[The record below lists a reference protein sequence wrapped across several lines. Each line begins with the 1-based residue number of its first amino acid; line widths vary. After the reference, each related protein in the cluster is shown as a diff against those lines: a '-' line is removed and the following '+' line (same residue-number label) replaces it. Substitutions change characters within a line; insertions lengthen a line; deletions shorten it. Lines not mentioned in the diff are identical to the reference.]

1 MVREMGGE
9 MRDISE
15 LLGSRYPIIQGAMGV
30 ICNPEMVAAVS
41 EAGGYGLLATAFLA
55 DPELLSR
62 QIQAVKRLTD
72 KPFGGNLM
80 AMNPMSTTFAEIL
93 CEHGIRAVTTSAGS
107 PKGLVSLLKGRGVKV
122 LHVVANVDNAI
133 KAEEAGVD
141 AVIAEGTESGGIQG
155 YKEAST
161 MVLVPMVVDAVRIP
175 VVAAGGIGDSR
186 GYRAAFALGA
196 KGVQVGTRFI
206 ASHECIAHVNYK
218 KALCHAKE
226 TDTVLITRGK
236 IRVRVIRTPFAE
248 ELLENPRDEAFGSL
262 SGNLEEAWIRGN
274 LKAYTLP
281 SGQITGM
288 IRKVKS
294 IREIIEEMVGGQ
306 GQ

>member
-1 MVREMGGE
+1 MKMK
-9 MRDISE
+9 DISE

-41 EAGGYGLLATAFLA
+41 EAGGYGLLATGFMS

-62 QIQAVKRLTD
+62 QIQAVKRLTG

-80 AMNPMSTTFAEIL
+80 AMNPMSTTFAEVMS
-93 CEHGIRAVTTSAGS
+93 EHGIRAVTTSAGS
-107 PKGLVSLLKGRGVKV
+107 PEALVSLLKDRGVKV

-141 AVIAEGTESGGIQG
+141 AVIPEGTESGGIQG
-155 YKEAST
+155 YKGAST
-161 MVLVPMVVDAVRIP
+161 MVLVPMVVDAVSIP

-186 GYRAAFALGA
+186 GYRAALALGA

-206 ASHECIAHVNYK
+206 ASQECIAHVNYK
-218 KALCHAKE
+218 KALCDAKE
-226 TDTVLITRGK
+226 TDTVLISRGR
-236 IRVRVIRTPFAE
+236 IRVRVIRTPLAE
-248 ELLENPRDEAFGSL
+248 ELLQRPGDTTFGS
-262 SGNLEEAWIRGN
+262 SSESLEEAWVKGD

-288 IRKVKS
+288 IKEVIS
-294 IREIIEEMVGGQ
+294 VREIIEEMVRG
-306 GQ
+306 

>member
-1 MVREMGGE
+1 MK
-9 MRDISE
+9 DISE

-41 EAGGYGLLATAFLA
+41 EAGGYGLLATGFMS

-62 QIQAVKRLTD
+62 QIQAVKRLTG

-80 AMNPMSTTFAEIL
+80 AMNPMSTTFAEVMS
-93 CEHGIRAVTTSAGS
+93 EHGIRAVTTSAGS
-107 PKGLVSLLKGRGVKV
+107 PEALVSLLKDRGVKV

-155 YKEAST
+155 YKGAST
-161 MVLVPMVVDAVRIP
+161 MVLVPMVVDAVSIP

-186 GYRAAFALGA
+186 GYRAALALGA

-206 ASHECIAHVNYK
+206 ASQECIAHVNYK
-218 KALCHAKE
+218 KALCDAKE
-226 TDTVLITRGK
+226 TDTVLISRGR
-236 IRVRVIRTPFAE
+236 IRVRVIRTPLAE
-248 ELLENPRDEAFGSL
+248 ELLQRPGDTTFSSSSES
-262 SGNLEEAWIRGN
+262 LEEAWVKGD

-288 IRKVKS
+288 IKEVKS
-294 IREIIEEMVGGQ
+294 VREIIEEMVRV
-306 GQ
+306 

>member
-1 MVREMGGE
+1 MK
-9 MRDISE
+9 DISE

-41 EAGGYGLLATAFLA
+41 EAGGYGLLATGFMS
-55 DPELLSR
+55 DPEILRS
-62 QIQAVKRLTD
+62 QIQAVRRLTN
-72 KPFGGNLM
+72 KPFGGNLV
-80 AMNPMSTTFAEIL
+80 AMNPMSATFAEIL

-107 PKGLVSLLKGRGVKV
+107 PKALVPILKDRGVKV

-155 YKEAST
+155 YRGAST
-161 MVLVPMVVDAVRIP
+161 LVLVPMVVDAVRIP

-206 ASHECIAHVNYK
+206 ASQECIAHAHYK
-218 KALCHAKE
+218 KALCDAKE
-226 TDTVLITRGK
+226 TDTALISGDRFQ
-236 IRVRVIRTPFAE
+236 VRVIRTPLAD
-248 ELLENPRDEAFGSL
+248 ELIEKPAHEALGSL
-262 SGNLEEAWIRGN
+262 PGTREEAWVKGD

-288 IRKVKS
+288 IKEVKS
-294 IREIIEEMVGGQ
+294 VREIIEEMVGG
-306 GQ
+306 

>member
-1 MVREMGGE
+1 MKIK
-9 MRDISE
+9 DISE

-41 EAGGYGLLATAFLA
+41 EAGGYGLLATGFMS

-62 QIQAVKRLTD
+62 QIQAVKRLTG

-80 AMNPMSTTFAEIL
+80 VMNPMSMTFAEVMSG
-93 CEHGIRAVTTSAGS
+93 HGIRAVTTSAGS
-107 PKGLVSLLKGRGVKV
+107 PKALVSLLKDRGVKV

-141 AVIAEGTESGGIQG
+141 AVIAEGSESGGIQG
-155 YKEAST
+155 YKGAST
-161 MVLVPMVVDAVRIP
+161 MVLVPMVVDAVSIP
-175 VVAAGGIGDSR
+175 VVAAGGIGDFR

-206 ASHECIAHVNYK
+206 ASQECIAHVNYK
-218 KALCHAKE
+218 KALCDAKE
-226 TDTVLITRGK
+226 TDTVLISRGR
-236 IRVRVIRTPFAE
+236 IRVRVIRTPLAE
-248 ELLENPRDEAFGSL
+248 ELLQRPQDTTFSSSSES
-262 SGNLEEAWIRGN
+262 LEEAWVKGD

-288 IRKVKS
+288 IKEMKS
-294 IREIIEEMVGGQ
+294 VREIIEEMVMG
-306 GQ
+306 